1 MAQTASHTAH
11 AHDAHHGHHH
21 GGHESGNR
29 VKDPVCG
36 MMVDPAA
43 GKPHMTYKG
52 HEYHFCSDSC
62 HGKFKA
68 DPEKY
73 LTAQSAAAPAIK
85 GAQYTC
91 PMHPEIIR
99 DEPG

>member
-43 GKPHMTYKG
+43 DKPHM
-52 HEYHFCSDSC
+52 
-62 HGKFKA
+62 A
-68 DPEKY
+68 
-73 LTAQSAAAPAIK
+73 
-85 GAQYTC
+85 
-91 PMHPEIIR
+91 
-99 DEPG
+99 

>member
-43 GKPHMTYKG
+43 DKPHMAYKG

-62 HGKFKA
+62 HSKFKA
-68 DPEKY
+68 
-73 LTAQSAAAPAIK
+73 
-85 GAQYTC
+85 
-91 PMHPEIIR
+91 
-99 DEPG
+99 